1 MQSVVAHTTTGRCS
15 TQILASPLAIRPHS
29 SSMLSPLSFFHS
41 FFIYFFFF
49 FFLSF
54 FLSFVY
60 SFFLSITEKIKKF
73 ETGKLRGFG
82 HHHRPSRHYTDHYPL
97 SLPSSPPHLFPNDAN
112 DAIDVTVSPVA
123 SGPFTFDCELNLLP
137 YLLKLIELKYA
148 QF

>member
-49 FFLSF
+49 LSFFRLFFLSF
-54 FLSFVY
+54 YHWKNQKIQDWKVERVRSSSSSFQTLY
-60 SFFLSITEKIKKF
+60 
-73 ETGKLRGFG
+73 G
-82 HHHRPSRHYTDHYPL
+82 
-97 SLPSSPPHLFPNDAN
+97 SLPSLSPLLLPPPTSPPNDAN

>member
-49 FFLSF
+49 LSF
-54 FLSFVY
+54 FLSFIL
-60 SFFLSITEKIKKF
+60 SFFLSLKKSKNSRLESWEGSVIIIVLPDTIRIIT
-73 ETGKLRGFG
+73 
-82 HHHRPSRHYTDHYPL
+82 L
-97 SLPSSPPHLFPNDAN
+97 SLSPPPPHLFPNDAN